1 MRSDVDQGDAMSSL
15 ELYLENHLECAKDV
29 YLWTPLVVTYGYLSL
44 TSNFPYLSLPFVDLP
59 YHFLHL
65 TN

>member
-1 MRSDVDQGDAMSSL
+1 MSSL